1 MQYKMKN
8 NERIKTKSS
17 EMEKKVKQ
25 LTQMVE
31 QHKRGKA
38 SGIYAVC
45 SAHPLVLESAI
56 RYAHANH
63 TPLLIEATSNQV
75 DQFGGY
81 TGMTPADFRDFVCQL
96 ADSLGFPQSELILG
110 GDHLGPN
117 RWQNQPAAQAMAN
130 ADDLIKSY
138 VAAGFKKIHLDCS
151 MSCADDPVPLTDE
164 IVAERAARLAKVAEE
179 TNQQHFGESD
189 LVYVIGTEVP
199 VPGGA
204 HETLTELEVTTPE
217 AARATL
223 EAHRHAFEKQGLNAI
238 WPRIVALVVQPG
250 VEFDHTHIIDYQ
262 PQKALALS
270 KMVEAYD
277 TLVFE
282 AHSTDYQTPQS
293 LRQLV
298 KDHFAILKVGPALT
312 FALREALFSL
322 AAIEEELLPAKT
334 CSGLRHVLESVML
347 DRPEYWQSH
356 YHGDGHAR
364 RLARGYSYSD
374 RVRYYW
380 PDSQIDDAF
389 ERLVRNLADE
399 PIPLP
404 LISQYL
410 PLQYVK
416 VREGNINAT
425 PRELIIS
432 HIQDILQ
439 QYHAACHGTTLHNE

>member
-81 TGMTPADFRDFVCQL
+81 TGMIPADFRDFVCQL

-179 TNQQHFGESD
+179 TSQQHFGESD

>member
-1 MQYKMKN
+1 MKHL
-8 NERIKTKSS
+8 TK
-17 EMEKKVKQ
+17 
-25 LTQMVE
+25 MVE

-38 SGIYAVC
+38 NGIYAVC
-45 SAHPLVLESAI
+45 SAHPVVLEAAI

-81 TGMTPADFRDFVCQL
+81 TGMTPADFRGFVCHL
-96 ADSLGFPQSELILG
+96 ADSLNFSQDMLILG

-117 RWQNQPAAQAMAN
+117 RWQNLPAEEAMAN

-138 VAAGFKKIHLDCS
+138 VIAGFKKIHLDCS
-151 MSCADDPVPLTDE
+151 MSCANDPVPLTDD
-164 IVAERAARLAKVAEE
+164 IVAERAARLAKIAEE
-179 TNQQHFGESD
+179 TCMAHFGESD

-204 HETLTELEVTTPE
+204 HETLTELAVTTPD

-223 EAHRHAFEKQGLNAI
+223 QAHYHAFEKRGLEGI
-238 WPRIVALVVQPG
+238 WPRIIALVVQPG

-262 PQKALALS
+262 PQKAVALS
-270 KMVEAYD
+270 KMVEDYD

-298 KDHFAILKVGPALT
+298 IDHFAILKVGPALT

-322 AAIEEELLPAKT
+322 AAIEEELLPAKA

-356 YHGDGHAR
+356 YHGDGNAR

-380 PDSQIDDAF
+380 PDSQIDEAF
-389 ERLVRNLADE
+389 ERLVRNLADD

-410 PLQYVK
+410 PLQYIK
-416 VREGNINAT
+416 VREGDLSAT
-425 PRELIIS
+425 PRELIIN

-439 QYHAACHGTTLHNE
+439 QYHCACLGAPDRNA

>member
-1 MQYKMKN
+1 MKHL
-8 NERIKTKSS
+8 TK
-17 EMEKKVKQ
+17 
-25 LTQMVE
+25 MVE

-38 SGIYAVC
+38 NGIYAVC
-45 SAHPLVLESAI
+45 SAHPIVLEAAI

-81 TGMTPADFRDFVCQL
+81 TGMTPADFRSFVCRL
-96 ADSLGFPQSELILG
+96 ADSLDFSQDMLILG

-117 RWQNQPAAQAMAN
+117 RWQNLPAEQAMAN

-151 MSCADDPVPLTDE
+151 MSCANDPVPLTDE

-179 TNQQHFGESD
+179 TCMAHFGESD

-204 HETLTELEVTTPE
+204 HETLTDLAVTTPD

-223 EAHRHAFEKQGLNAI
+223 QAHYHAFEKHGMEGI
-238 WPRIVALVVQPG
+238 WPRIIALVVQPG

-262 PQKALALS
+262 PQKAVALS
-270 KMVEAYD
+270 KMVEDYD

-298 KDHFAILKVGPALT
+298 IDHFAILKVGPALT

-322 AAIEEELLPAKT
+322 AAIEEELLPAKA

-356 YHGDGHAR
+356 YHGDGNAR

-380 PDSQIDDAF
+380 PDSQIDEAF
-389 ERLVRNLADE
+389 ERLVRNLPDD

-416 VREGNINAT
+416 VREGDLSAT
-425 PRELIIS
+425 PRELIIN

-439 QYHAACHGTTLHNE
+439 QYHCACLGAPARNA

>member
-1 MQYKMKN
+1 MKHL
-8 NERIKTKSS
+8 TK
-17 EMEKKVKQ
+17 
-25 LTQMVE
+25 MVE

-38 SGIYAVC
+38 NGIYAVC
-45 SAHPLVLESAI
+45 SAHPIVLEAAI

-81 TGMTPADFRDFVCQL
+81 TGMTPADFRSFVCRL
-96 ADSLGFPQSELILG
+96 AESLDFSQDMLILG

-117 RWQNQPAAQAMAN
+117 RWQNLPAEQAMAN

-151 MSCADDPVPLTDE
+151 MSCANDPVPLTDE

-179 TNQQHFGESD
+179 TCMAHFGESD

-204 HETLTELEVTTPE
+204 HETLTDLAVTTPD

-223 EAHRHAFEKQGLNAI
+223 QAHYHAYEKHGLEGI
-238 WPRIVALVVQPG
+238 WPRIIALVVQPG

-262 PQKALALS
+262 PQKAVALS
-270 KMVEAYD
+270 KMVEDYD

-298 KDHFAILKVGPALT
+298 IDHFAILKVGPALT

-322 AAIEEELLPAKT
+322 AAIEEELLPAKA

-356 YHGDGHAR
+356 YHGDGNAR

-380 PDSQIDDAF
+380 PDSQIDEAF
-389 ERLVRNLADE
+389 ERLVRNLADD

-416 VREGNINAT
+416 VREGDLSAT
-425 PRELIIS
+425 PRELIIN

-439 QYHAACHGTTLHNE
+439 QYHCACLGAPARNA

>member
-1 MQYKMKN
+1 MKHL
-8 NERIKTKSS
+8 TK
-17 EMEKKVKQ
+17 
-25 LTQMVE
+25 MVE

-38 SGIYAVC
+38 NGIYAVC
-45 SAHPLVLESAI
+45 SAHPIVLEAAI

-81 TGMTPADFRDFVCQL
+81 TGMTPADFRSFVCRL
-96 ADSLGFPQSELILG
+96 AESLDFSQDMLILG

-117 RWQNQPAAQAMAN
+117 RWQNLPAEQAMAN

-151 MSCADDPVPLTDE
+151 MSCANDPVPLTDE

-179 TNQQHFGESD
+179 TCMAHFGESD

-204 HETLTELEVTTPE
+204 HETLTDLAVTTPD

-223 EAHRHAFEKQGLNAI
+223 QAHYHAFEKHGLEGI
-238 WPRIVALVVQPG
+238 WPRIIALVVQPG

-262 PQKALALS
+262 PQKAVALS
-270 KMVEAYD
+270 KMVEDYD

-298 KDHFAILKVGPALT
+298 IDHFAILKVGPALT

-322 AAIEEELLPAKT
+322 AAIEEELLPAKA

-356 YHGDGHAR
+356 YHGDGNAR

-380 PDSQIDDAF
+380 PDSQIDEAF
-389 ERLVRNLADE
+389 ERLVRNLADD

-416 VREGNINAT
+416 VREGDLSAT
-425 PRELIIS
+425 PRELIIN

-439 QYHAACHGTTLHNE
+439 QYHCACLGAPARNA

>member
-1 MQYKMKN
+1 MKHL
-8 NERIKTKSS
+8 TK
-17 EMEKKVKQ
+17 
-25 LTQMVE
+25 MVE

-38 SGIYAVC
+38 NGIYAVC
-45 SAHPLVLESAI
+45 SAHPIVLEAAI

-81 TGMTPADFRDFVCQL
+81 TGMTPADFRSFVCRL
-96 ADSLGFPQSELILG
+96 ADSLDFSQDMLILG

-117 RWQNQPAAQAMAN
+117 RWQNLPAEQAMAN

-151 MSCADDPVPLTDE
+151 MSCANDPVPLTDE

-179 TNQQHFGESD
+179 TCMAHFGESD

-204 HETLTELEVTTPE
+204 HETLTDLAVTTPD

-223 EAHRHAFEKQGLNAI
+223 QAHYHAFEKHGLEGI
-238 WPRIVALVVQPG
+238 WPRIIALVVQPG

-262 PQKALALS
+262 PQKAVALS
-270 KMVEAYD
+270 KMVEDYD

-298 KDHFAILKVGPALT
+298 IDHFAILKVGPALT

-322 AAIEEELLPAKT
+322 AAIEEELLPAKA

-356 YHGDGHAR
+356 YHGDGNAR

-380 PDSQIDDAF
+380 PDSQIDEAF
-389 ERLVRNLADE
+389 ERLVRNLADD

-416 VREGNINAT
+416 VREGDLSAT
-425 PRELIIS
+425 PRELIIN

-439 QYHAACHGTTLHNE
+439 QYHCACLGAPDCNA

>member
-1 MQYKMKN
+1 MKHL
-8 NERIKTKSS
+8 TK
-17 EMEKKVKQ
+17 
-25 LTQMVE
+25 MVE

-38 SGIYAVC
+38 NGIYAVC
-45 SAHPLVLESAI
+45 SAHPIVLEAAI

-81 TGMTPADFRDFVCQL
+81 TGMTPADFRSFVCRL
-96 ADSLGFPQSELILG
+96 ADSLDFSQDMLILG

-117 RWQNQPAAQAMAN
+117 RWQNLPAEQAMAN

-151 MSCADDPVPLTDE
+151 MSCANDPVPLTDE

-179 TNQQHFGESD
+179 TCMAHFGESD

-204 HETLTELEVTTPE
+204 HETLTDLAVTTPD

-223 EAHRHAFEKQGLNAI
+223 QAHYHAFEKQGLEGI
-238 WPRIVALVVQPG
+238 WPRIIALVVQPG

-262 PQKALALS
+262 PQKAVALS
-270 KMVEAYD
+270 KMVEDYD

-298 KDHFAILKVGPALT
+298 IDHFAILKVGPALT

-322 AAIEEELLPAKT
+322 AAIEEELLPAKA

-356 YHGDGHAR
+356 YHGDGNAR

-380 PDSQIDDAF
+380 PDSQIDEAF
-389 ERLVRNLADE
+389 ERLVRNLADD

-416 VREGNINAT
+416 VREGDLSAT
-425 PRELIIS
+425 PRELIIN

-439 QYHAACHGTTLHNE
+439 QYHCACLGAPARNA

>member
-1 MQYKMKN
+1 MKH
-8 NERIKTKSS
+8 
-17 EMEKKVKQ
+17 
-25 LTQMVE
+25 LTTMVE
-31 QHKRGKA
+31 QHKQGKTN
-38 SGIYAVC
+38 GIYAVC
-45 SAHPLVLESAI
+45 SAHPLVLEAAI
-56 RYAHANH
+56 RYAHANA

-81 TGMTPADFRDFVCQL
+81 TGMTPADFRGFVCQL
-96 ADSLGFPQSELILG
+96 ADSLGFPLSSLILG

-117 RWQNQPAAQAMAN
+117 RWQHLPAPQAMAN

-151 MSCADDPVPLTDE
+151 MSCEGDPLPLTDE
-164 IVAERAARLAKVAEE
+164 IVAERAARLAKIAEE
-179 TNQQHFGESD
+179 TCQDLWGESD
-189 LVYVIGTEVP
+189 LVYIIGTEVP

-204 HETLTELEVTTPE
+204 HVALTELQATTPD
-217 AARATL
+217 AAQATL
-223 EAHRHAFEKQGLNAI
+223 EAHRHAFEALGLSAI
-238 WPRIVALVVQPG
+238 WPRIIGLVVQPG
-250 VEFDHTHIIDYQ
+250 VEFDHTNVIDYQ
-262 PQKALALS
+262 PEKAVALS
-270 KMVEAYD
+270 AMVEHYD

-282 AHSTDYQTPQS
+282 AHSTDYQTPQA

-322 AAIEEELLPAKT
+322 AAIEEELLPAKA
-334 CSGLRHVLESVML
+334 CSGLRHVLENVML

-356 YHGDGHAR
+356 YHGDGNAR

-380 PDSQIDDAF
+380 PDSQIDEAF
-389 ERLVRNLADE
+389 ERLVRNLADQ

-410 PLQYVK
+410 PLQYSK
-416 VREGNINAT
+416 VREGALNAT
-425 PRELIIS
+425 PKALIIN
-432 HIQDILQ
+432 HIQDILE
-439 QYHAACHGTTLHNE
+439 QYHTACQGVASYNA

>member
-1 MQYKMKN
+1 MKHL
-8 NERIKTKSS
+8 TK
-17 EMEKKVKQ
+17 
-25 LTQMVE
+25 MVE

-38 SGIYAVC
+38 NGIYAVC
-45 SAHPLVLESAI
+45 SAHPIVLEAAI

-81 TGMTPADFRDFVCQL
+81 TGMTPADFRSFVCRL
-96 ADSLGFPQSELILG
+96 ADSLDFSQDMLILG

-117 RWQNQPAAQAMAN
+117 RWQNLPAEQAMAN

-151 MSCADDPVPLTDE
+151 MSCANDPVPLTDE

-179 TNQQHFGESD
+179 TCMAHFGESD
-189 LVYVIGTEVP
+189 LVYGIGTEVP

-204 HETLTELEVTTPE
+204 HETLTDLAVTTPD

-223 EAHRHAFEKQGLNAI
+223 QAHYHAFEKHGLEGI
-238 WPRIVALVVQPG
+238 WPRIIALVVQPG

-262 PQKALALS
+262 PQKAVALS
-270 KMVEAYD
+270 KMVEDYD

-298 KDHFAILKVGPALT
+298 IDHFAILKVGPALT

-322 AAIEEELLPAKT
+322 AAIEEELLPAKA

-356 YHGDGHAR
+356 YHGDGNAR

-380 PDSQIDDAF
+380 PDSQIDEAF
-389 ERLVRNLADE
+389 ERLVRNLADD

-416 VREGNINAT
+416 VREGDLSAT
-425 PRELIIS
+425 PRELIIN

-439 QYHAACHGTTLHNE
+439 QYHCACLGAPARNA

>member
-1 MQYKMKN
+1 MKHL
-8 NERIKTKSS
+8 TK
-17 EMEKKVKQ
+17 
-25 LTQMVE
+25 MVE

-38 SGIYAVC
+38 NGIYAVC
-45 SAHPLVLESAI
+45 SAHPIVLEAAI
-56 RYAHANH
+56 SYAHANH

-81 TGMTPADFRDFVCQL
+81 TGMTPADFRSFVCRL
-96 ADSLGFPQSELILG
+96 ADSLDFSQDMLILG

-117 RWQNQPAAQAMAN
+117 RWQNLPAEQAMAN

-151 MSCADDPVPLTDE
+151 MSCANDPVPLTDE
-164 IVAERAARLAKVAEE
+164 IVAGRAARLAKVAEE
-179 TNQQHFGESD
+179 TCMAHFGESD

-204 HETLTELEVTTPE
+204 HETLTDLAVTTPD

-223 EAHRHAFEKQGLNAI
+223 QAHYHAFEKHGLEGI
-238 WPRIVALVVQPG
+238 WPRIIALVVQPG

-262 PQKALALS
+262 PQKAVALS
-270 KMVEAYD
+270 KMVEDYD

-298 KDHFAILKVGPALT
+298 IDHFAILKVGPALT

-322 AAIEEELLPAKT
+322 AAIEEELLPAKA

-356 YHGDGHAR
+356 YHGDGNAR

-380 PDSQIDDAF
+380 PDSQIDEAF
-389 ERLVRNLADE
+389 ERLVRNLADD

-416 VREGNINAT
+416 VREGDLSAT
-425 PRELIIS
+425 PRELIIN

-439 QYHAACHGTTLHNE
+439 QYHCACLGAPARNA

>member
-1 MQYKMKN
+1 MKHL
-8 NERIKTKSS
+8 TK
-17 EMEKKVKQ
+17 
-25 LTQMVE
+25 MVE

-38 SGIYAVC
+38 NGIYAVC
-45 SAHPLVLESAI
+45 SAHPIVLEAAI

-81 TGMTPADFRDFVCQL
+81 TGMTPADFRSFVCRL
-96 ADSLGFPQSELILG
+96 ADSLDFSQDMLILG

-117 RWQNQPAAQAMAN
+117 RWQNLPAEQAMAN

-151 MSCADDPVPLTDE
+151 MSCANDPVPLTDE

-179 TNQQHFGESD
+179 TCMAHFGESD

-204 HETLTELEVTTPE
+204 HETLTDLAVTTPD

-223 EAHRHAFEKQGLNAI
+223 QAHYHAFEKHGLEGI
-238 WPRIVALVVQPG
+238 WPRIIALVVQPG

-262 PQKALALS
+262 PQKAVALS
-270 KMVEAYD
+270 KMVEDYD

-298 KDHFAILKVGPALT
+298 IDHFAILKVGPALT

-322 AAIEEELLPAKT
+322 AAIEEELLPAKAS
-334 CSGLRHVLESVML
+334 SGLRHVLESVML

-356 YHGDGHAR
+356 YHGDGNAR

-380 PDSQIDDAF
+380 PDSQIDEAF
-389 ERLVRNLADE
+389 ERLVRNLADD

-416 VREGNINAT
+416 VREGDLSAT
-425 PRELIIS
+425 PRELIIN

-439 QYHAACHGTTLHNE
+439 QYHCACLGAPARNA

>member
-1 MQYKMKN
+1 
-8 NERIKTKSS
+8 
-17 EMEKKVKQ
+17 
-25 LTQMVE
+25 MVE

-38 SGIYAVC
+38 NGIYAVC
-45 SAHPLVLESAI
+45 SAHPIVLEAAI

-81 TGMTPADFRDFVCQL
+81 TGMTPADFRSFVCRL
-96 ADSLGFPQSELILG
+96 ADSLDFSQDMLILG

-117 RWQNQPAAQAMAN
+117 RWQNLPAEQAMAN

-151 MSCADDPVPLTDE
+151 MSCANDPVPLTDE

-179 TNQQHFGESD
+179 TCMAHFGESD

-204 HETLTELEVTTPE
+204 HETLTDLAVTTPD

-223 EAHRHAFEKQGLNAI
+223 QAHYHAFEKQGLEGI
-238 WPRIVALVVQPG
+238 WPRIIALVVQPG

-262 PQKALALS
+262 PQKAVALS
-270 KMVEAYD
+270 KMVEDYD

-298 KDHFAILKVGPALT
+298 IDHFAILKVGPALT

-322 AAIEEELLPAKT
+322 AAIEEELLPAKA

-356 YHGDGHAR
+356 YHGDGNAR

-380 PDSQIDDAF
+380 PDSQIDEAF
-389 ERLVRNLADE
+389 ERLVRNLADD

-416 VREGNINAT
+416 VREGDLSAT
-425 PRELIIS
+425 PRELIIN

-439 QYHAACHGTTLHNE
+439 QYHCACLGAPARNA